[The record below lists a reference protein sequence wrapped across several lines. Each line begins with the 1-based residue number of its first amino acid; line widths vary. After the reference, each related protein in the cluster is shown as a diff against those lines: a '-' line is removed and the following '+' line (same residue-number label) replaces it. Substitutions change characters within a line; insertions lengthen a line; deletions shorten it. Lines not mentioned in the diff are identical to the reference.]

1 MGRTRKTCGE
11 RGMALNYN
19 HLFYFHVAALEG
31 SVAAAAQ
38 RLGVTAATVSE
49 QLRTL
54 ERALGHD
61 LFERTQSGL
70 KLTDAGRVTF
80 EHTSPM
86 FRLGDRLMQHL
97 GERDQPPAPTL
108 RVGLS
113 AGLARTAA
121 AGFVAA
127 LFTLPDCTPSIRTSE
142 SIELFRDLRSGLLD
156 LVLCESRPDA
166 AALRG
171 LKSTEVV
178 RLVLVAIA
186 APGFQ
191 PAPDWH
197 DAKLLHYRPTL
208 PFRHDVQAF
217 LEANQLTPGFGGE
230 ADDGLLLIES
240 AARPGFIAIVP
251 QVLAM
256 SAVAAGRVAILRE
269 VEPSSAAVHAL
280 YPDTACARRAVDLLK
295 TTSTHTTIP

>member
-1 MGRTRKTCGE
+1 
-11 RGMALNYN
+11 MALNYN

-86 FRLGDRLMQHL
+86 FRLGDRLVQHL
-97 GERDQPPAPTL
+97 GEREAPAAPAL
-108 RVGLS
+108 RIGLS
-113 AGLARTAA
+113 VGLARTTTVSL
-121 AGFVAA
+121 VAA

-171 LKSTEVV
+171 LKATEVA
-178 RLVLVAIA
+178 RLPLVAIA

-191 PAPDWH
+191 PAADWH

-208 PFRHDVQAF
+208 PFRHDVLTF
-217 LEANQLTPGFGGE
+217 LEANELRPSYGGE
-230 ADDGLLLIES
+230 ADDGLILIES
-240 AARPGFIAIVP
+240 AAQPGFIAIVP
-251 QVLAM
+251 QVLAI
-256 SAVAAGRVAILRE
+256 SAVEAGRVVVLRE
-269 VEPSSAAVHAL
+269 VEPSSVAIHAL
-280 YPDTACARRAVDLLK
+280 YPDTATAKRAVDLLK
-295 TTSTHTTIP
+295 TTSTHTTKS